1 MRRTE
6 KDILGTK
13 ELSEETLYGINTARA
28 LENFAL
34 GQKKMNREL
43 VRAIVIVKK
52 AAAGT
57 YLKLKIGNEDVES
70 AIINA
75 CDHIL
80 NHECD
85 MEACFPLQERGHRP
99 I

>member
-1 MRRTE
+1 
-6 KDILGTK
+6 
-13 ELSEETLYGINTARA
+13 
-28 LENFAL
+28 
-34 GQKKMNREL
+34 MNREL

-85 MEACFPLQERGHRP
+85 MEACFPLQALQGGGGDIGQYECEKCWQIWRSGDGTQTGR

>member
-34 GQKKMNREL
+34 
-43 VRAIVIVKK
+43 
-52 AAAGT
+52 
-57 YLKLKIGNEDVES
+57 
-70 AIINA
+70 
-75 CDHIL
+75 
-80 NHECD
+80 
-85 MEACFPLQERGHRP
+85 
-99 I
+99 